1 MNAKWKPY
9 LQRQKVSLKVWRLR
23 RTRVYFFFDM
33 CKIKC
38 IPGLLHR
45 LPRADQ
51 DRMRRLTAPSPAYP
65 QGLREGQGR
74 ATQQPILKEP
84 VPWGPQ
90 AHPLRFCPCSHFW
103 LASLPPPL
111 SEVIPSQA
119 GARHQCLNVFVILS
133 LNKVELESEHPIPP
147 SRRKA
152 GDSGVGGHTG
162 GHPWC
167 LGSSTSHRTWLGIRV
182 SVRSYEASTACVTA
196 RMCALWLQG
205 TRGTC

>member
-90 AHPLRFCPCSHFW
+90 DQH
-103 LASLPPPL
+103 
-111 SEVIPSQA
+111 IPSDFA
-119 GARHQCLNVFVILS
+119 LALTSGLLLCLP
-133 LNKVELESEHPIPP
+133 H
-147 SRRKA
+147 
-152 GDSGVGGHTG
+152 
-162 GHPWC
+162 
-167 LGSSTSHRTWLGIRV
+167 
-182 SVRSYEASTACVTA
+182 SVR
-196 RMCALWLQG
+196 
-205 TRGTC
+205 